1 MARTGEV
8 LRRGR
13 PRAQQHGVHKRLAV
27 PVLGKRRGQ
36 LMESVES
43 DKQLEPVGAYKLY
56 SDSDELR
63 LESVESDKL
72 RLEHVKSGKLRLESV
87 QSALRNPM
95 VVKFRLISRKK

>member
-36 LMESVES
+36 LLESVES
-43 DKQLEPVGAYKLY
+43 DRLQLEPVDADELY

-63 LESVESDKL
+63 LE
-72 RLEHVKSGKLRLESV
+72 RVKSGKLRLESV
-87 QSALRNPM
+87 QSALRNPV